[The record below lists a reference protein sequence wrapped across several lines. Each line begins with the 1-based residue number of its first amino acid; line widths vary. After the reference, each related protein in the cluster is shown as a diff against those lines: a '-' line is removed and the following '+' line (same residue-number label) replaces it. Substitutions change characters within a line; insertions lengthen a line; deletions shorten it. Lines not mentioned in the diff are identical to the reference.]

1 MVYKW
6 GTEKRKGE
14 KNIISFLLGSLR
26 KAPAILRVV
35 ASKDVR
41 ERLGPDVKVTFFRDF
56 FLFFFSSSD
65 M

>member
-41 ERLGPDVKVTFFRDF
+41 ERLGPDVTFFRDF
-56 FLFFFSSSD
+56 FLFLLSSSD

>member
-26 KAPAILRVV
+26 KVPAILRVV

-41 ERLGPDVKVTFFRDF
+41 ERLGPDVTFFRDF

>member
-14 KNIISFLLGSLR
+14 KNIISFLLGYLR

-41 ERLGPDVKVTFFRDF
+41 ERLGPDVTFFRDF

>member
-1 MVYKW
+1 MEEMRKRS
-6 GTEKRKGE
+6 EKERK
-14 KNIISFLLGSLR
+14 IISFLLGSQR
-26 KAPAILRVV
+26 KAPAILRLA

-41 ERLGPDVKVTFFRDF
+41 ERLGPAFTFFRDF